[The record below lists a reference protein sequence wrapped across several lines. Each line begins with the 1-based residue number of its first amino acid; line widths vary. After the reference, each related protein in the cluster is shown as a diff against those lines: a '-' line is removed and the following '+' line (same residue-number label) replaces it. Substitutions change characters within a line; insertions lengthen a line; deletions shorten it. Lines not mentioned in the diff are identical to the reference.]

1 MYICPDCSPVSR
13 SVSWQSSGETGRM
26 NLLSLR
32 HWTMPAIAVLAAALL
47 FSGVLRSLV
56 ALLPY
61 LAALALATL
70 LVWTFLGTRGQ
81 AGPVRAADAS
91 VAAASTA
98 GISRTKLG
106 LKLDPQHFA
115 DDLWSGPPLGM
126 PPWLARHVSVNL
138 RAFLISGAPKRPWS
152 LMLASDES
160 WCLDEF
166 TRRFGKAMGL
176 AANQVPHRLEC
187 TTIMEFSREPIA
199 KAIAAS
205 GVPLL
210 IINATERLR
219 QHGKADT
226 VTSPLEVIL
235 QGRDPLLKD
244 IVILILEKS
253 RPPAIQPA
261 ADVPALLREHSAALK
276 AISVVPVD
284 KVGIACV
291 LAPLDN
297 RDDRITILWED
308 FCRYAEAEYA
318 VKIDNAGTLEASPD
332 DGMWDFL
339 GTALDEW
346 DQHGMSQALDFTRLA
361 SEAALARAR
370 VAGLRSAR
378 AVWEPAH
385 QRVNLKTS

>member
-1 MYICPDCSPVSR
+1 
-13 SVSWQSSGETGRM
+13 M

-32 HWTMPAIAVLAAALL
+32 SWTMPAIAVLGAALL

-56 ALLPY
+56 ALMPY
-61 LAALALATL
+61 LAALAVATI

-81 AGPVRAADAS
+81 AGSVRTGEASAS
-91 VAAASTA
+91 VAASVAS
-98 GISRTKLG
+98 ISRTKLG
-106 LKLDPQHFA
+106 LKLDPQHFT
-115 DDLWSGPPLGM
+115 DDLGNGPPLGM
-126 PPWLARHVSVNL
+126 PPWLARHVSVTL
-138 RAFLISGAPKRPWS
+138 RAFLVRTAPERPWS

-166 TRRFGKAMGL
+166 TRRFCKAMGL
-176 AANQVPHRLEC
+176 SASQVPHRLEC
-187 TTIMEFSREPIA
+187 TTIMEFGREPIA
-199 KAIAAS
+199 KAIADS

-253 RPPAIQPA
+253 RPPAVHPA
-261 ADVPALLREHSAALK
+261 ADLSALLREHSAAMK
-276 AISVVPVD
+276 AITAVPVD
-284 KVGIACV
+284 EVGITCV
-291 LAPLDN
+291 LARLDA
-297 RDDRITILWED
+297 REDRLTILWED

-318 VKIDNAGTLEASPD
+318 VKIDNASTLEASPE

-346 DQHGMSQALDFTRLA
+346 DQHGMSGARDFVRLA
-361 SEAALARAR
+361 SEAAFARAR

-378 AVWEPAH
+378 AVWEPAS
-385 QRVNLKTS
+385 QRVNLKT